1 MAKVS
6 LHIVS
11 WNSMRFLPDALQSI
25 AAQTFRD
32 IQVIVVD
39 NASTDGV
46 EEYIRAHHPEV
57 IFLRNF
63 KNLGFAKAHNQAIE
77 LARSLWAK
85 QESSTDERFVLV
97 TNPDIL
103 LTPTYLETILAATT
117 AHPEAASFGGTLF
130 KIFEKQDGE
139 FSDAVRSTMIDTTGI
154 KLFRTGRVV
163 ERGAG
168 EQDQG
173 QYRTAGD
180 VFGFSGALGLYRIGA
195 LEDIRMDDDYFD
207 TRFFAY
213 KEDIDLA
220 WRLRLRGWHA
230 WFVPDAKAYH
240 YRGAYGSEK
249 RKFRQAWKERRAKSS
264 IVNRLSYRNHFW
276 LLLKNLDVGMFL
288 LHSFWI
294 LPYEFLKFW
303 YVLFLER
310 GTLQAVREAILG
322 IPDMFR
328 KRRQIQRMKKVKS
341 RDVRKWF
348 V

>member
-1 MAKVS
+1 
-6 LHIVS
+6 
-11 WNSMRFLPDALQSI
+11 MRFLPDALQSI

-77 LARSLWAK
+77 LARSIWAK
-85 QESSTDERFVLV
+85 QESSVEERFVLV
-97 TNPDIL
+97 TNPDII
-103 LTPTYLETILAATT
+103 LTPTYLETLLAATA

-154 KLFRTGRVV
+154 KLFRTGRIV

-168 EQDQG
+168 EQEHG
-173 QYRTAGD
+173 QYATAGE
-180 VFGFSGALGLYRIGA
+180 VFGFSGALGLYRIAA
-195 LEDIRMDDDYFD
+195 LEDVRLDDEYFD
-207 TRFFAY
+207 NRFFAY

-230 WFVPDAKAYH
+230 WFVPQAQAYH

-249 RKFRQAWKERRAKSS
+249 RKFRQAWKERRAKSK

-276 LLLKNLDVGMFL
+276 LLLKDLDIGTFFL
-288 LHSFWI
+288 YGLWL

-303 YVLFLER
+303 YVLLLER
-310 GTLQAVREAILG
+310 GTLQAIREGLAGVPEMLH
-322 IPDMFR
+322 
-328 KRRQIQRMKKVKS
+328 KRRLIQRGRKVKS
-341 RDVRKWF
+341 KDIRKWF